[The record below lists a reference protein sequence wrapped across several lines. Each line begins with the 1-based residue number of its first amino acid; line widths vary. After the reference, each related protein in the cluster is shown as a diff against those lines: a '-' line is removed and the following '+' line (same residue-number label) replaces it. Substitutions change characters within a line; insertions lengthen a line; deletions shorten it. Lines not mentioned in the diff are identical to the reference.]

1 MRGWF
6 MLALLLVAGCSFG
19 ESEFQT
25 IKNSCANDAS
35 CPQGVCDGHICIDDS
50 GAAVNVAIEVLRDPS
65 DVQLV
70 TPASWAIGPE
80 SFSGSSTRDVV
91 LPATREVRGVVR
103 WDGLPVPATLRFVRR
118 MAGSVAPLTP
128 VPVEVDT
135 LRETAGGDGLEG
147 YDFSTV
153 LVVGETYDVTV
164 LPSSDMVMA
173 PMEASVPA
181 IRSLPPLYLELTIDD
196 GDLIEPQRLDV
207 VFPADLVNA
216 CANAMDTGCELE
228 AKVLS
233 SDGDVKLP
241 EAGLQVR
248 AIDRETG
255 RVVSSIGETDEN
267 GDFAIRIGDTTSGY
281 LIRVTSGAGGDPFP
295 AVSADPELLFADEP
309 FASEPID
316 IPSLKPVQFS
326 GRVRDTDDRPV
337 AGATVR
343 FLTTTDI
350 FGGSQ
355 PGLEGSF
362 SGSATT
368 DEEGSFRTALL
379 PGEYAITV
387 TPPEDVDNTW
397 GVLSAESQVSQELTE
412 AGTLIVPSQFSLRGL
427 VTTFRDESAAGVTIL
442 ARARQTE
449 DGGAMHRSQEA
460 VSDDLGAFAMSV
472 DSGLYDMHVKM
483 SSETGFAWL
492 VEPELVMGAELG
504 DLERGYRLDPP
515 IPIRGVIRS
524 SDGRIVPNA
533 LIHAYVFTSAEGGAS
548 RPIQVAETVSGEDG
562 SYRLLIAPRLDDE

>member
-1 MRGWF
+1 

-25 IKNSCANDAS
+25 IKNSCANDAG
-35 CPQGVCDGHICIDDS
+35 CPEGVLCDDHICIDDS
-50 GAAVNVAIEVLRDPS
+50 GVTIDVAIEVLRDPA

-70 TPASWAIGPE
+70 TPASWVVGPE
-80 SFSGSSTRDVV
+80 SFSRSSTRDVV
-91 LPATREVRGVVR
+91 LPAIREVRGVVR

-135 LRETAGGDGLEG
+135 LRETAGGDGPEG

-164 LPSSDMVMA
+164 LPSSDLVAA

-181 IRSLPPLYLELTIDD
+181 IRSLPPLYLELPIND
-196 GDLIEPQRLDV
+196 GDFIEPLRFDV
-207 VFPADLVNA
+207 VFPADLANA
-216 CANAMDTGCELE
+216 CANAMDTGCELK

-233 SDGDVKLP
+233 SDLEMELP

-255 RVVSSIGETDEN
+255 RVVSSIGETDES
-267 GDFAIRIGDTTSGY
+267 GDFAIRIGDTKSDY
-281 LIRVTSGAGGDPFP
+281 LLRVTSSASGDPFP
-295 AVSADPELLFADEP
+295 AVSAEPALAFAG
-309 FASEPID
+309 EPID
-316 IPSLKPVQFS
+316 IPRLKPVLFS
-326 GRVRDTDDRPV
+326 GRVRDTTDRPV

-343 FLTTTDI
+343 FLSTTDI

-379 PGEYAITV
+379 PGEYAIAV
-387 TPPEDVDNTW
+387 TPPEDVENTW
-397 GVLSAESQVSQELTE
+397 GVLSAESQASQELTE
-412 AGTLIVPSQFSLRGL
+412 AGTLIVPSQFSLRGS
-427 VTTFRDESAAGVTIL
+427 VTTFSDESAAGVTIL

-449 DGGAMHRSQEA
+449 DLGAMHRSQET

-472 DSGLYDMHVKM
+472 DSGLYDMYVKM

-524 SDGRIVPNA
+524 SDAGIVPNA
-533 LIHAYVFTSAEGGAS
+533 LIRAYVFTSAEGGAS